1 MYSQIVSVGSR
12 HSKAMFGLK
21 ENGKRK
27 GKGKKKSIKK
37 KKKNRNRFLFYV
49 W

>member
-37 KKKNRNRFLFYV
+37 KKKK
-49 W
+49 